1 MLGAVKQTQIVYPQ
15 ASALPVTIS
24 AIKKPTPTTP
34 TTFAAL
40 TAEAAALHMHL
51 LRDGEVVLYRRQ
63 RSRVWQCRYK
73 LSTGA
78 WQRQSTRKTA
88 LEQAVRVACDLYDE
102 ARFRQRLGLAA
113 VAAKTFADIAAIT
126 VVELRN
132 DLAAGTGKKIY
143 VDYIQVIEKYFL
155 PFFGDRHLQNLK
167 HTDMADF
174 ERWRNAKMGKL
185 PKSSTLMN
193 FASAFSRVCSTAVE
207 RGYVS
212 EHVPLPKMSRRGA
225 KGTTRPAFA
234 VVEVA
239 QLRVFMGK
247 WEQGGMTEI
256 DRLNRPLLCD
266 YVNFLLLTGM
276 RHGTESMNIKWQHCE
291 WYESEGVRYLR
302 VWVSGKT
309 GGRYLIA
316 KHEAVAVLARLHAAQ
331 KDIAAQALDKVMGRV
346 NHYLFRNAACM
357 RPKRFN
363 GMFERLVR
371 DAGLLTN
378 SVGERRTL
386 YSLRHTYAT
395 AELLAGTDIHTLA
408 KQMGTSVLML
418 ERHYSKLTATMAAD
432 KLA

>member
-15 ASALPVTIS
+15 ASALPATIS
-24 AIKKPTPTTP
+24 AIKKPTP

-408 KQMGTSVLML
+408 KQMGTSVRML
-418 ERHYSKLTATMAAD
+418 EQHYSKLTATMAAER
-432 KLA
+432 LA

>member
-1 MLGAVKQTQIVYPQ
+1 
-15 ASALPVTIS
+15 
-24 AIKKPTPTTP
+24 
-34 TTFAAL
+34 
-40 TAEAAALHMHL
+40 MHL
-51 LRDGEVVLYRRQ
+51 LRDGEVVLYRRK

-73 LSTGA
+73 LSTGE
-78 WQRQSTRKTA
+78 WQRQSTHKTA
-88 LEQAVRVACDLYDE
+88 LEHAVRVACDMYDE

-126 VVELRN
+126 VAELRN

-143 VDYIQVIEKYFL
+143 VDYIQVIEKYFI
-155 PFFGDRHLQNLK
+155 PFFGERHLQNLK
-167 HTDMADF
+167 HTDIADF
-174 ERWRNAKMGKL
+174 ERWRNAKMGRL

-193 FASAFSRVCSTAVE
+193 IASAFSRVCTTAVA
-207 RGYVS
+207 RGYIS
-212 EHVPLPKMSRRGA
+212 ERVPLPKMSRRGA

-234 VVEVA
+234 VEEVA
-239 QLRVFMGK
+239 QLRGFMQQ
-247 WEQGGMTEI
+247 WEQGGTIEI

-276 RHGTESMNIKWQHCE
+276 RHGTEAHNIKWQHCE

-316 KHEAVAVLARLHAAQ
+316 KHEAVAVLVRLHAAQ
-331 KDIAAQALDKVMGRV
+331 KDIAGQALDAVLGRV
-346 NHYLFRNAACM
+346 NHYIFRNAAGM

-363 GMFERLVR
+363 GMFTRLVR
-371 DAGLLTN
+371 DAGLTTN
-378 SVGERRTL
+378 GVGERRTL

-395 AELLAGTDIHTLA
+395 AELLGGTDIHTLA
-408 KQMGTSVLML
+408 KQMGTSVRML
-418 ERHYSKLTATMAAD
+418 EQHYSKLTATMAAG

>member
-1 MLGAVKQTQIVYPQ
+1 
-15 ASALPVTIS
+15 
-24 AIKKPTPTTP
+24 
-34 TTFAAL
+34 
-40 TAEAAALHMHL
+40 MHL

-113 VAAKTFADIAAIT
+113 VAAKTFADIAAMT

-234 VVEVA
+234 VVEVE

-256 DRLNRPLLCD
+256 DRPNRPLLCD
-266 YVNFLLLTGM
+266 YVNLLLLTGM

-302 VWVSGKT
+302 IWVSGKT

-395 AELLAGTDIHTLA
+395 QELFAGTDIHTLA

-432 KLA
+432 RLA